1 MGYWIQEQSRLLKS
15 VRIIKAFYESKLE
28 SPLELLREPPE
39 DISDSDLAFSGAVTA
54 YGMWGLRA
62 NKPIS
67 QEMREEMTE
76 MCAALLGGLEELET
90 KRQHLER
97 MQLHLERALNGTTPD
112 NVIALRRKPTLTR
125 RGFGMGFDTDRR
137 YLLKLDC
144 LIEGPE
150 VEEIHKMAMELHTQG
165 SRMAFLDYTK
175 LEPSQR
181 QSISQLLGLGAIT
194 LYVPNILDVTSYEQ
208 EILRHVILQNTLQ
221 RPLLMVGSTK
231 SYSDLRLDGQVDAEL
246 LVLLSR
252 AYIKLTRPFSEYKEQ
267 GLIHYFLD
275 SLSETP
281 T

>member
-1 MGYWIQEQSRLLKS
+1 MGYWIHEQSRLLKS
-15 VRIIKAFYESKLE
+15 VRIIKAFYESKLQA
-28 SPLELLREPPE
+28 PLELLKEAPADLTER
-39 DISDSDLAFSGAVTA
+39 DLAFSGAVTA
-54 YGMWGLRA
+54 YGMWGLRSA
-62 NKPIS
+62 KPLSNEI
-67 QEMREEMTE
+67 RTE
-76 MCAALLGGLEELET
+76 MLAMFESVLGGLEELET

-112 NVIALRRKPTLTR
+112 NVIAIRRKPLVAH
-125 RGFGMGFDTDRR
+125 RGGATFETDRR

-144 LIEGPE
+144 LIEGKN

-175 LEPSQR
+175 LEPAQR
-181 QSISQLLGLGAIT
+181 QSISQLLGMGAIT
-194 LYVPNILDVTSYEQ
+194 LYIPNLLDVTPLEQ
-208 EILRHVILQNTLQ
+208 EILRHVILQDTLQ
-221 RPLLMVGSTK
+221 RPLLMVGTTM
-231 SYSDLRLDGQVDAEL
+231 SYGDLRGEAKIDSEL

-275 SLSETP
+275 TLSESP